1 MAFANT
7 HSNVENIGITEED
20 QPVGARFPGLKDVL
34 FNWVITFPA
43 HPTNT
48 GTYFEPT
55 KVERISIAQ
64 VTEARFCR
72 H

>member
-7 HSNVENIGITEED
+7 HSNVENLCITEED

-34 FNWVITFPA
+34 FDWVITFRA
-43 HPTNT
+43 HPTNP
-48 GTYFEPT
+48 GTYFEP
-55 KVERISIAQ
+55 KNVERISISQ
-64 VTEARFCR
+64 VAEARFCR